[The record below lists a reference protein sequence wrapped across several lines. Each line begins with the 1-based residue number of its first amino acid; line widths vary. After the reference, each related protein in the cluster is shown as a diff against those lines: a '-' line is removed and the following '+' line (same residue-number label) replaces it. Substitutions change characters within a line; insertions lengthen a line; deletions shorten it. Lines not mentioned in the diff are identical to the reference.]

1 MLKKNS
7 TGNNDRVAVLSDGD
21 FFGEVALLRNVPRTA
36 PIQTLLP
43 VVFITLQHEFF
54 QDLMKRAPHLTAF
67 LETRS

>member
-1 MLKKNS
+1 MSVNVMDDCPAANGNVSQNS

-43 VVFITLQHEFF
+43 VVFITLQ
-54 QDLMKRAPHLTAF
+54 P
-67 LETRS
+67 